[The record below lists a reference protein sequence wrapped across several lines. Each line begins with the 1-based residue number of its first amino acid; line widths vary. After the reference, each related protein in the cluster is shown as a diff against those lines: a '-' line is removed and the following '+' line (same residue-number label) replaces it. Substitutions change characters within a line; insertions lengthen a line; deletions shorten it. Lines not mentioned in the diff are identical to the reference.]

1 MSVAKLEIV
10 SRILGHSSVAITLD
24 VYSHIY
30 DEEVLEE
37 VELHGPT
44 SDGQLALERALRHKD
59 ILKAQPFTRGNKRP
73 FCAIPKEEA
82 GSSQKDTQPL
92 R

>member
-1 MSVAKLEIV
+1 MLRNKAKMEIV

-24 VYSHIY
+24 VYRHIY

-59 ILKAQPFTRGNKRP
+59 ILKT
-73 FCAIPKEEA
+73 
-82 GSSQKDTQPL
+82 
-92 R
+92 